1 MFKRC
6 LTVASPLIFTALL
19 SACATGGSAEQH
31 AALEFPQSWGGAPL
45 DGQKISNAD
54 ATANWWT
61 LFGDSALNQLVDEA
75 LKNNADLSVA
85 IARVDE
91 ARAQL
96 GITAA
101 DQAPVVT
108 GNLGHRRSRLSQVSG
123 TPLPPGID
131 PLSNNNR
138 ATLDV
143 SYEID
148 LWGRYR
154 NASKAA
160 RADLLASEAARDT
173 VRITLA
179 AQVVQSY
186 FALAGLDA
194 QLAATRRMLEGRRE
208 TLKLQGLRLKA
219 GVISEFELNQVEAE
233 LAATEAQLPD
243 LARQRKQQQNALTLL
258 LGRSP
263 KAIVEGNIERATL
276 ANAQPVALLVPDGL
290 PSDLLLRRPDLHEA
304 EQRLAAANA
313 RIAAARAGYFPSIS
327 LTGYL
332 GSESAALGDLFTGP
346 ARIWQFG
353 ANLLQPIFN
362 ADRVGYQVDAAS
374 ARERQALAQYE
385 QAIRNA
391 FRDVQDALAAQTA
404 AREILVA
411 TQRRSEVLTKTLSV
425 AQLRYKNGISSQ
437 LDVLDTERNL
447 LQAELSRIDAQRA
460 QRAAIADMF
469 KALGGGWSAT
479 GDGSVKP
486 E

>member
-6 LTVASPLIFTALL
+6 LVAASPLIFAGLL
-19 SACATGGSAEQH
+19 SACATGGFAERH
-31 AALEFPQSWGGAPL
+31 AALELPEKWNGAPV

-54 ATANWWT
+54 ASANWWT
-61 LFGDSALNQLVDEA
+61 LFGDLALNQLVDEA

-91 ARAQL
+91 ARSQL

-108 GNLGHRRSRLSQVSG
+108 GSLGHRRTRLSQLGG
-123 TPLPPGID
+123 TPLPPGIN
-131 PLSNNNR
+131 PESNNNR

-179 AQVVQSY
+179 AQVVQGY
-186 FALAGLDA
+186 FALAALDA
-194 QLAATRRMLEGRRE
+194 QIAATRRMLEGRRE
-208 TLKLQGLRLKA
+208 TLKLQGLRLQA

-243 LARQRKQQQNALTLL
+243 LARQRTQQQNALTLL

-276 ANAQPVALLVPDGL
+276 ANAQPVELLVPDGL

-304 EQRLAAANA
+304 EQRLIAANA

-362 ADRVGYQVDAAS
+362 ADRVGYQVEAAS

-411 TQRRSEVLTKTLSV
+411 TQRRSEVLTKTLST

-479 GDGSVKP
+479 GNGSAKP